1 MFAGAAR
8 LRRAV
13 FLHVPPPAEKGFDFG
28 SSASRV
34 KFRAGAEARCN
45 VCIFNINFS
54 LRRTVDIKPRRTYN
68 KTL

>member
-13 FLHVPPPAEKGFDFG
+13 FFPVPAPAEKGCDFG
-28 SSASRV
+28 STASRV
-34 KFRAGAEARCN
+34 RFRAGAEARCN

>member
-1 MFAGAAR
+1 MSAGAAR

-13 FLHVPPPAEKGFDFG
+13 FLHIPPTAEKGFDFG
-28 SSASRV
+28 SSASRAR
-34 KFRAGAEARCN
+34 FRAGAEARCN

-54 LRRTVDIKPRRTYN
+54 LQRTVDIKPRRTYN

>member
-34 KFRAGAEARCN
+34 KVPRGRGGAVQCLY
-45 VCIFNINFS
+45 I
-54 LRRTVDIKPRRTYN
+54 
-68 KTL
+68 